1 MTILAEMLDQVLEQD
16 PNASSECFLLARQYI
31 QTRWQAR
38 HGTPMPEDS
47 LTLFLIDPS
56 RGDLTEEQKA
66 FAHSTF
72 EVVRGSYRRAA
83 WDLIVCNRMLKD
95 GVIQSPR
102 EFRSLNRRR
111 YAGGGTQE
119 TRCEPL
125 CALGWDTHLKQIQK
139 ACEGAVRE
147 RGAVFCSPTL
157 PPGNQAILRP
167 FEPAEKS
174 TR

>member
-1 MTILAEMLDQVLEQD
+1 MNFFAELINQVQD
-16 PNASSECFLLARQYI
+16 HVPSLSLECFLFFRQYI
-31 QTRWQAR
+31 QAL
-38 HGTPMPEDS
+38 HVTPMPEDS

-95 GVIQSPR
+95 DVIQSPR
-102 EFRSLNRRR
+102 EFRNLNRRR
-111 YAGGGTQE
+111 YAGGGAPE

-125 CALGWDTHLKQIQK
+125 CALGWDTPIPAPEVHP
-139 ACEGAVRE
+139 EGV
-147 RGAVFCSPTL
+147 
-157 PPGNQAILRP
+157 
-167 FEPAEKS
+167 
-174 TR
+174 

>member
-1 MTILAEMLDQVLEQD
+1 MNFFAELINQVQD
-16 PNASSECFLLARQYI
+16 HIPSLSLECFLFFRQYI
-31 QTRWQAR
+31 QAL

-56 RGDLTEEQKA
+56 RGDLTDEQKA

-83 WDLIVCNRMLKD
+83 WDLMVCNQMLKD
-95 GVIQSPR
+95 DVIQSPR
-102 EFRSLNRRR
+102 EFRNLNRRR

-125 CALGWDTHLKQIQK
+125 CALGWDTPI
-139 ACEGAVRE
+139 
-147 RGAVFCSPTL
+147 
-157 PPGNQAILRP
+157 
-167 FEPAEKS
+167 PAPEAHSKGV
-174 TR
+174 

>member
-1 MTILAEMLDQVLEQD
+1 MNFFAELMNQILDHVPSLSL
-16 PNASSECFLLARQYI
+16 ECFLFFRQYI
-31 QTRWQAR
+31 QAL
-38 HGTPMPEDS
+38 HGTPMLEDS

-95 GVIQSPR
+95 DVIQSPR
-102 EFRSLNRRR
+102 EFRNPNRRR

-125 CALGWDTHLKQIQK
+125 CAPGWDTPI
-139 ACEGAVRE
+139 
-147 RGAVFCSPTL
+147 
-157 PPGNQAILRP
+157 
-167 FEPAEKS
+167 PAPEADPDGV
-174 TR
+174 

>member
-1 MTILAEMLDQVLEQD
+1 MNFFAELMNQILDHVPSLSL
-16 PNASSECFLLARQYI
+16 ECFLFFRQYI
-31 QTRWQAR
+31 QAL

-95 GVIQSPR
+95 DVIQRPR
-102 EFRSLNRRR
+102 EFRNLNRRR
-111 YAGGGTQE
+111 YAGGGAQE
-119 TRCEPL
+119 TSCFS
-125 CALGWDTHLKQIQK
+125 
-139 ACEGAVRE
+139 
-147 RGAVFCSPTL
+147 VFGL
-157 PPGNQAILRP
+157 VW
-167 FEPAEKS
+167 
-174 TR
+174 

>member
-1 MTILAEMLDQVLEQD
+1 MNFFAELINQVQD
-16 PNASSECFLLARQYI
+16 HVPSLSLECFLTARQYI
-31 QTRWQAR
+31 QTRWQALY
-38 HGTPMPEDS
+38 GSPMPEES

-56 RGDLTEEQKA
+56 RSDLTEEQKA

-95 GVIQSPR
+95 DVIQSPR
-102 EFRSLNRRR
+102 EFRNLTRRR

-125 CALGWDTHLKQIQK
+125 CALGWDTPIP
-139 ACEGAVRE
+139 APEADPEGV
-147 RGAVFCSPTL
+147 
-157 PPGNQAILRP
+157 
-167 FEPAEKS
+167 
-174 TR
+174 

>member
-1 MTILAEMLDQVLEQD
+1 MNFFAELINQVQD
-16 PNASSECFLLARQYI
+16 HIPSLSLECFLFFRQYI
-31 QTRWQAR
+31 QAL

-56 RGDLTEEQKA
+56 RGDLTDEQKA

-83 WDLIVCNRMLKD
+83 WDLMVCNRMLKD
-95 GVIQSPR
+95 DVIQSPR
-102 EFRSLNRRR
+102 EFRNLNRRR

-125 CALGWDTHLKQIQK
+125 CALGWDTPI
-139 ACEGAVRE
+139 
-147 RGAVFCSPTL
+147 
-157 PPGNQAILRP
+157 
-167 FEPAEKS
+167 PAPEAHSKGV
-174 TR
+174 